1 MSLLPKEY
9 ETRFKNSESEYKRLR
24 AKVDK
29 GTANASEQ
37 LAYIDAKESFFS
49 ECEKIL
55 SELLSKDEEA

>member
-9 ETRFKNSESEYKRLR
+9 ETRFKNYESEYKRLR
-24 AKVDK
+24 EKVDK

-37 LAYIDAKESFFS
+37 LAYINAKNSFFS

-55 SELLSKDEEA
+55 SELLSENENP